1 MKLGLPKFY
10 DTILLSHLQLFE
22 HRSKWVKPDE
32 NGRSSA
38 ITTCQM
44 KKVTEN
50 QEMEGSLFIASPGG
64 AMYSSHSVKCQIR
77 GLKTQKKTPHIAARL
92 PKRTVG
98 TPSMRRPPRSAPR
111 WALDEVTCAALSS
124 DHEDLASH
132 SGTDIDHD
140 QDSATSSSTS
150 SC

>member
-64 AMYSSHSVKCQIR
+64 AMYSSHSVKC
-77 GLKTQKKTPHIAARL
+77 
-92 PKRTVG
+92 
-98 TPSMRRPPRSAPR
+98 
-111 WALDEVTCAALSS
+111 
-124 DHEDLASH
+124 
-132 SGTDIDHD
+132 
-140 QDSATSSSTS
+140 
-150 SC
+150 